1 MLKPIQKEPLIR
13 SYFPRIFMY
22 MGVQLVL
29 IYLIVFVFISIL
41 SIPFSKQ
48 HAQSVSLQALTRVE
62 QYFDQIINDLDYLL
76 LDENQNLSCEELLI
90 PLRRGIFQSDRVKEI
105 GVFNDKGRIFC
116 TSNNGTISFYLY
128 RTMLERIKNSPY
140 HRTLSYTTTKLAKE
154 KSIVLMFKNAG
165 QGNGISVLIPPRYVL
180 SLVGELLSQHHLD
193 YEVKVITRS
202 LQEQNLSS
210 NARIAVSSSTEY
222 PLVIELYKQEHYLL
236 YYMFSNSWIGLV
248 IAGLVCVLF
257 ALQRNKRL
265 SSNALPMSLES
276 ALQCGHLEPYYQPI
290 INQKEGY
297 IVGGEA
303 LLRWND
309 PVQGMI
315 SPEIF
320 IPLAEKVGLIEE
332 ITHFVIE
339 QVCLYLDTHRECF
352 SDRYISVNISRS
364 VILRDSFIN
373 HIVSV
378 FHSRPE
384 LACRMVFE
392 ITENNDF
399 TEQDLDVLRKQLTI
413 VRRLGIRLAVDDFGT
428 GYSGLNFIRQC
439 EFDFLKIDRVFVKNL
454 YEESNL
460 IPVLK
465 SMQRLAEDL
474 DIAVIVEGVEESE
487 QLKILNSLGFT
498 YIQGFYFSRPI
509 PGDEFSQLF

>member
-1 MLKPIQKEPLIR
+1 MLKPVQKESLIKP
-13 SYFPRIFMY
+13 YIPRIFRH

-29 IYLIVFVFISIL
+29 IYLIVFIFISIL
-41 SIPFSKQ
+41 SVPFSRQ
-48 HAQSVSLQALTRVE
+48 HAQSVSQQALTRVD

-76 LDENQNLSCEELLI
+76 LDENQNLSCEELLV
-90 PLRRGIFQSDRVKEI
+90 PLRRGVFQSDRVKEI

-154 KSIVLMFKNAG
+154 KSIILMFRDGG

-180 SLVGELLSQHHLD
+180 LLIDEFLSRHHLD
-193 YEVKVITRS
+193 YDIKVITRS
-202 LQEQNLSS
+202 LQEQSLPGST
-210 NARIAVSSSTEY
+210 RIAVSSSAEY
-222 PLVIELYKQEHYLL
+222 PLVIELYKQDHYLL
-236 YYMFSNSWIGLV
+236 YYMLSNSWIGLL
-248 IAGLVCVLF
+248 IAGLVCALF
-257 ALQRNKRL
+257 ALQRNKKL
-265 SSNALPMSLES
+265 SSNALPISLES

-290 INQKEGY
+290 INQKEGH

-332 ITHFVIE
+332 ITHYVIE
-339 QVCLYLDTHRECF
+339 QVCLYLDSHRECF

-373 HIVSV
+373 NVVSV
-378 FHSRPE
+378 FRSRPE
-384 LACRMVFE
+384 LASRIVFE

-399 TEQDLDVLRKQLTI
+399 TEQDLDVLRRQLAVVTG
-413 VRRLGIRLAVDDFGT
+413 LGIRLAVDDFGT

-474 DIAVIVEGVEESE
+474 NIAVIVEGVEESE

-498 YIQGFYFSRPI
+498 YIQGFYFSRPL